1 MGNDDKLKK
10 LLLSAGLSLGLNIK
24 ESDVVLQRTKDPS
37 FGDYASNI
45 AMRFAKGL
53 GKNSRDFALEIIEKV
68 QDPIIVKA
76 EVAGPGFINF
86 FLRAD
91 AMSTVLKDVFKQGEA
106 FGKAAPNGKKI
117 NIEYVSANP
126 TGDLHLGHTRC
137 AAVGDTIA
145 NILSHAGYDV
155 TREFYVNDCGNQVE
169 HLGISLRARYH
180 ELFGEPL
187 VLGDDDYHGQ
197 DLIAIAQSIKD
208 QFGDKYLVDNQESH
222 DFFIRFG
229 IDAELGKLKKDLADF
244 RVCFDRFSYE
254 SDIRKSGAVEKALAE
269 LTEKGYVYQSEGAT
283 YLRTSDKLD
292 DKDRPI
298 VKSNGQY
305 TYFMPDIGYHYDKMS
320 RGYDLLIDILGADH
334 HGYINRMKSAL
345 MMKGY
350 SADSLEVEL
359 VQIVRVFRDGAEV
372 KMSKRTGKA
381 IAHRDL
387 LEDVGVDAVR
397 YFFVERSPSTHL
409 DFNYNLATEQSS
421 NNPVFYAQYAHA
433 RCCSLL
439 HLGAD
444 IEIDETGANLGNEQE
459 TAILKHLASYP
470 QTILDAARDRAPY
483 RICGYVHDLAGLVHE
498 FYAHNR
504 VIDRDNLPLTSSRL
518 ALVKAAKIVL
528 SNALAILGVSSPSKM

>member
-1 MGNDDKLKK
+1 MGSDEKLKQ
-10 LLLSAGLSLGLNIK
+10 LLLQAGKELGLELK
-24 ESDVVLQRTKDPS
+24 DSDVVLQRTKDPA
-37 FGDYASNI
+37 FGDYATNL

-53 GKNSRDFALEIIEKV
+53 GKNPRDFAAEIIEKV
-68 QDPIIVKA
+68 HDPIIVKA

-91 AMSTVLKDVFKQGEA
+91 AMSTILKEVFDQDEE
-106 FGKAAPNGKKI
+106 FGKSAPNGKKI

-145 NILSHAGYDV
+145 NILSAAGYDV
-155 TREFYVNDCGNQVE
+155 TREYYVNDCGNQVE
-169 HLGISLRARYH
+169 HLGSSLRARYH

-187 VLGDDDYHGQ
+187 VLGDDDYHGV
-197 DLIAIAQSIKD
+197 DLIAIAQAIKD
-208 QFGDKYLVDNQESH
+208 QYGDKYLVDSQESH

-229 IDAELGKLKKDLADF
+229 IDAELGKIKKDLADF
-244 RVCFDRFSYE
+244 RVRFDRFSYE
-254 SDIRKSGAVEKALAE
+254 SDIRKSGAVEKALGE
-269 LTEKGYVYQSEGAT
+269 LKEKGFVYEDEGAT
-283 YLRTSDKLD
+283 YLRTTEKLD

-298 VKSNGQY
+298 IKANGQY
-305 TYFMPDIGYHYDKMS
+305 TYFMPDIGYHYDKIG

-359 VQIVRVFRDGAEV
+359 VQIVRVYRDGQEV
-372 KMSKRTGKA
+372 KMSKRTGRA

-387 LEDVGVDAVR
+387 VEDVGVDAVR

-439 HLGAD
+439 TLGKD
-444 IEIDETGANLGNEQE
+444 IEIDPTGANLGNEQE
-459 TAILKHLASYP
+459 TAILKHLASFP
-470 QTILDAARDRAPY
+470 GIIQDAARDRAPY
-483 RICGYVHDLAGLVHE
+483 RICGYVHDLAGLIHE

-528 SNALAILGVSSPSKM
+528 RNALAILGVSSPSKM